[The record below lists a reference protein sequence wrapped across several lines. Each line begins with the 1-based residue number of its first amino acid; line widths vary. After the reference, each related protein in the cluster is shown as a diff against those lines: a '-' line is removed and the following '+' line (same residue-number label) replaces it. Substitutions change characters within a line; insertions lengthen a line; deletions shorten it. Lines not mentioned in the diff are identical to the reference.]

1 MREGHLMLLPEWKKI
16 LRKAWSVRLAIIAA
30 ALGGVEM
37 ALPLFSD
44 AVPRHVFMSLSILTT
59 VGAALA
65 RIVAQPKTMGTDK

>member
-1 MREGHLMLLPEWKKI
+1 MMLLPEWKRI
-16 LRKAWSVRLAIIAA
+16 LRKAWSFRLALIAA

-44 AVPRHVFMSLSILTT
+44 AFPRHVFMSLSILTT

-65 RIVAQPKTMGTDK
+65 RIVAQPKSMGTDK

>member
-1 MREGHLMLLPEWKKI
+1 MKLMHEWRRI
-16 LRKAWSVRLAIIAA
+16 VRKAWSFRLALLAA

-44 AVPRHVFMSLSILTT
+44 AVPRHVFLSLSILTT

-65 RIVAQPKTMGTDK
+65 RIVAQPRMRNDA

>member
-1 MREGHLMLLPEWKKI
+1 MLLPEWRRI

-44 AVPRHVFMSLSILTT
+44 AVPRNVFMGLSILTT

-65 RIVAQPKTMGTDK
+65 RIVAQPKSMGTDK

>member
-1 MREGHLMLLPEWKKI
+1 MKLIDEWRKI
-16 LRKAWSVRLAIIAA
+16 IRKAWSFRLALIAA

-44 AVPRHVFMSLSILTT
+44 AVPRHVFLSLSILTT

-65 RIVAQPKTMGTDK
+65 RIVAQPKMQDDAKDKA

>member
-1 MREGHLMLLPEWKKI
+1 MREGHLMLLPEWKRI

-65 RIVAQPKTMGTDK
+65 RIVAQPKSLGTDK